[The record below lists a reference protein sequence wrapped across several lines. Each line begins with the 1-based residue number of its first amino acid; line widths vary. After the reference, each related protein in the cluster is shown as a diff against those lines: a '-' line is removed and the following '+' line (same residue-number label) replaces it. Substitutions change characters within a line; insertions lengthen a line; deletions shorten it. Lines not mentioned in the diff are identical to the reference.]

1 MFSQFTGRA
10 VRDAVKRDG
19 LIDVYV
25 YPWRLPQA
33 PRGSWHLVALV
44 VAPGR
49 DKMLEC
55 YPRFPM
61 YPGNTFNLVGH
72 SRTAIT
78 RARPF
83 PLAYLLFINGWFAL
97 ATEA

>member
-1 MFSQFTGRA
+1 MFSQLTGRA
-10 VRDAVKRDG
+10 VRDAAKRDG

-25 YPWRLPQA
+25 YRWRPPQP

-44 VAPGR
+44 VDPGR

-55 YPRFPM
+55 YPKFPM
-61 YPGNTFNLVGH
+61 YPGNTFNLVGR
-72 SRTAIT
+72 SRKENP

-83 PLAYLLFINGWFAL
+83 PLADLLFTYGWFTL